1 MTLYVRYEGIESDEC
16 FVFLSGAL
24 DEDAWNELNQLN
36 SLSQKKVT
44 ISLKDLD
51 YINSL
56 GVRNWI
62 SFLKLFGEGRAI
74 NFKEC
79 PSYFIK
85 QLNMIPR
92 LIGDAE
98 IESFYGDFYCSNCD
112 EEKNLLF
119 NAGEGFEHLIQKF
132 DEMKCDVCKDTLEFE
147 EDHSSYF
154 EFLKR
159 RSKIL

>member
-1 MTLYVRYEGIESDEC
+1 MSLTVRIEESGSQNC
-16 FVFLSGAL
+16 SIFLSGSL

-36 SLSQKKVT
+36 SIQHSSVV
-44 ISLKDLD
+44 ISLRDLD

-62 SFLKLFGEGRAI
+62 SFLKLFGEGRKVV
-74 NFKEC
+74 FREC

-98 IESFYGDFYCSNCD
+98 VESFYGDFYCAGCD
-112 EEKNLLF
+112 EEKNLIF
-119 NAGEGFEHLIQKF
+119 ETSEGYKGLSEKF
-132 DEMKCDVCKDTLEFE
+132 AKLACDVCNETLEFE
-147 EDHSSYF
+147 EDFGSYF

-159 RSKIL
+159 KTKLP